1 MFLPTSSTAVFSS
14 LHLVRQAQVFHYYY
28 IFIASQLI
36 ALDIYCASRSLY
48 GLAKDHQAPR
58 LFAKARENGNPIF
71 AVGFTCLFI
80 LLGYLNASKSSS
92 TVFSYFVSLV
102 TVFAVLNWVAI
113 LITHIRFR
121 QALKAQG
128 IAVADLPYVGF
139 LQPYGSYFSLFISLL
154 VIVFNGKLF

>member
-1 MFLPTSSTAVFSS
+1 M
-14 LHLVRQAQVFHYYY
+14 
-28 IFIASQLI
+28 
-36 ALDIYCASRSLY
+36 
-48 GLAKDHQAPR
+48 
-58 LFAKARENGNPIF
+58 
-71 AVGFTCLFI
+71 
-80 LLGYLNASKSSS
+80 
-92 TVFSYFVSLV
+92 FSYFVSLV

-154 VIVFNGKLF
+154 VIIFNGKLF

>member
-1 MFLPTSSTAVFSS
+1 M
-14 LHLVRQAQVFHYYY
+14 
-28 IFIASQLI
+28 
-36 ALDIYCASRSLY
+36 
-48 GLAKDHQAPR
+48 
-58 LFAKARENGNPIF
+58 
-71 AVGFTCLFI
+71 
-80 LLGYLNASKSSS
+80 
-92 TVFSYFVSLV
+92 FSYFVSLV

-154 VIVFNGKLF
+154 VIVFNGKLV